1 MEEIRVVTVT
11 ESNVE
16 QEGFFCY
23 KSKPNTKGYQ
33 GKLAWLRER
42 FKEGM
47 RIQILYEGKRS
58 IAFIEYI
65 PGEYAWRAVNAS
77 GYMFIHCIWV
87 VGSGK
92 NKGYATRLIE
102 LCEQDALQ
110 SGMQGVAMVTSSGV
124 WLVDKKILLKNGYQV
139 VDHAPPSFDL
149 LVKKFKDAP
158 DPSFPQDWQ
167 ERASRHG
174 QGLTVL
180 RSNQC
185 PYIPDAVLAAEEY
198 ARENGLAFKVV
209 EFQNAR
215 QVREGSPSP
224 YGLYSMVYNGQ
235 LLAYHYL
242 LKKDFDKFIA
252 RLP

>member
-1 MEEIRVVTVT
+1 
-11 ESNVE
+11 
-16 QEGFFCY
+16 
-23 KSKPNTKGYQ
+23 
-33 GKLAWLRER
+33 
-42 FKEGM
+42 
-47 RIQILYEGKRS
+47 
-58 IAFIEYI
+58 
-65 PGEYAWRAVNAS
+65 
-77 GYMFIHCIWV
+77 MFIHCIWV

-110 SGMQGVAMVTSSGV
+110 SGMQGVAMLTSSGV
-124 WLVDKKILLKNGYQV
+124 WLVDKKIMLKNGYQV
-139 VDHAPPSFDL
+139 VDQVPPSFDL
-149 LVKKFKDAP
+149 LVKKFRDAP
-158 DPSFPQDWQ
+158 DPSFPQDWGA
-167 ERASRHG
+167 RARRHG

-180 RSNQC
+180 RSSQC

-198 ARENGLAFKVV
+198 AQENGLAFKVV
-209 EFQNAR
+209 ELQNAR

-242 LKKDFDKFIA
+242 IKKDFKKFIA